1 MDQILT
7 KDGLIYVLY
16 YNDGSYIRSNATDQE
31 GATDQLYIL
40 REKNGICEEV
50 GKVSLKI
57 NDPYQNASSEDD
69 LYGDESASYEDGLMW
84 CGKELAICEEYE
96 STDLCDTDR
105 CIGSSETTGWQ
116 DASAKRSKSLHTR
129 IRREVDHCLCDATIY
144 RCRWCYQH

>member
-50 GKVSLKI
+50 GKSIPLK
-57 NDPYQNASSEDD
+57 
-69 LYGDESASYEDGLMW
+69 LMIHIRMPVVKMI
-84 CGKELAICEEYE
+84 CTAMKVLAM
-96 STDLCDTDR
+96 
-105 CIGSSETTGWQ
+105 
-116 DASAKRSKSLHTR
+116 KM
-129 IRREVDHCLCDATIY
+129 V
-144 RCRWCYQH
+144 

>member
-1 MDQILT
+1 M
-7 KDGLIYVLY
+7 LY

-84 CGKELAICEEYE
+84 CGKSLLYVKNTRAQTYVIPIDV
-96 STDLCDTDR
+96 SDPQKPQ
-105 CIGSSETTGWQ
+105 GWQ